1 MSLETY
7 DMGNASDAYKL
18 GVEEGAERE
27 RAKIVAWL
35 LNEQREYPRTAY
47 AGFAAMIAEEI
58 EAKEHL

>member
-18 GVEEGAERE
+18 GVEEGAEQE

-35 LNEQREYPRTAY
+35 NTAGY
-47 AGFAAMIAEEI
+47 RQIADKI
-58 EAKEHL
+58 EAKEYLK